1 MTLQGKR
8 KPKQS
13 MENTKYHP
21 ATIQMFADQVR
32 GTKRAT
38 MRRISIFS
46 LLLCAAIP
54 AQAQTTNTPISN
66 LNQPSSGY
74 CNIGGGGPG
83 GVGGKDQAVS
93 FTTGNTPSWLLSVS
107 LSMHASSPTGTIS
120 AASFSP
126 YLASDNGGS
135 PGAQYAFLEGNHTPT
150 NSGIYTYIAP
160 QVSPGYQ
167 LQTNTTYW
175 IVAVSYDS
183 FYYKWNVTTNRSL
196 DSGSVWTLGN
206 ALSAPAYP
214 QFSVTV
220 TTVASPPL
228 IPPLISV
235 FRPVVLTFTNFQ
247 NSFVLQESPDLNGT
261 NWTPA
266 TDLIQILSGNKEV
279 FLVPPSGQQMYFRLV
294 AP

>member
-1 MTLQGKR
+1 MNSLRQTSGRLINNCRLQKDR
-8 KPKQS
+8 PKENYNKS
-13 MENTKYHP
+13 MQNTKPTLAH
-21 ATIQMFADQVR
+21 
-32 GTKRAT
+32 T

-74 CNIGGGGPG
+74 SNIGGGGLG
-83 GVGGKDQAVS
+83 GIGGTSQAVS
-93 FTTGNTPSWLLSVS
+93 FTTGNTPSWLSSVS
-107 LSMHASSPTGTIS
+107 LSMHTSIPSGTIS
-120 AASFSP
+120 PLSFSP
-126 YLASDNGGS
+126 YLASDSGGS
-135 PGAQYAFLEGNHTPT
+135 PGTELVMLQGSNAPT
-150 NSGIYTYIAP
+150 NSEIYTYT
-160 QVSPGYQ
+160 SPNAVR

-175 IVAVSYDS
+175 IVAVSFDS

-214 QFSVTV
+214 QFSVAV
-220 TTVASPPL
+220 TTVAS
-228 IPPLISV
+228 PPLISV

-247 NSFVLQESPDLNGT
+247 NSFVLQESPDLSGT
-261 NWTPA
+261 NWTLA
-266 TDLIQILSGNKEV
+266 TGLIQLAPVNDNRTV
-279 FLVPPSGQQMYFRLV
+279 FLVPPSEQQMYFRLV